1 MAQPADIQCKVDCPC
16 GWTDVFSK
24 AYSGLQLECP
34 RCGKRHMIPV
44 FSSPS
49 ADDEID
55 MAVMNRLLG
64 TQDKSSAT
72 LRVTFKPLFI
82 GAVITAAIVAVVG
95 VPLVVMLADAEKVFV
110 LTATVVG
117 GAFAWPL
124 GILVAWIGQKRHV
137 KQLGEQPVSPQ

>member
-1 MAQPADIQCKVDCPC
+1 MASRPDIKCKVECPC

-44 FSSPS
+44 FSAPN

-55 MAVMNRLLG
+55 MAVMHKLLG

-72 LRVTFKPLFI
+72 LRVTFKPLFVA
-82 GAVITAAIVAVVG
+82 AVITAATVTVAG
-95 VPLVVMLADAEKVFV
+95 VPLVAMFADEEKTLVLAST
-110 LTATVVG
+110 LVG

-137 KQLGEQPVSPQ
+137 KQLREQPVQQQ